1 MTLNKSSLSFKIL
14 RSVGEIGGNCIEV
27 KSQTT
32 RLLLDIGMP
41 LNSINGNAT
50 LPDGLDITTHCD
62 GVLISHPHQDH
73 WGLLKD
79 LPKEWDVYSGKHC
92 EILINKTSEIFGTK
106 PKQKF
111 INWQSGN
118 TFAIGDIEITPYLT
132 DHSAFDAY
140 MILLENNG
148 KRILYSGDF
157 RMHGRKS
164 KLVERFM
171 QNPPQNIDTLIME
184 GTNVGTDKPTNK
196 ESDIEQVFIE
206 YFKNTKGRVFINW
219 SAQNIDRTVS
229 IYRACKQSGRNL
241 VVDLY
246 TADIMENLK
255 EDFPSL
261 PRVGWDNFHAIVTYN
276 LARMYDK
283 RDGDLIGDLKAT
295 KKAHSV
301 KSLENYMSNSVI
313 MVRPSMI
320 NNLVHGGIT
329 ITRDDGF
336 IWSNWAGYLKD
347 EAQKPLLD
355 WFAAVDVK
363 PHHIHTSGHASQ
375 SDLIAFAKAISPKK
389 LIPIH
394 GENWQSHTGD
404 SFINIHHCKNGE
416 DIIP

>member
-1 MTLNKSSLSFKIL
+1 MTLSLKIL

-27 KSQTT
+27 KSDTT

-41 LNSINGNAT
+41 LNAT
-50 LPDGLDITTHCD
+50 REDAFLPQGLDITTPCD

-79 LPKEWDVYSGKHC
+79 LPKDWNVYCGKHC
-92 EILINKTSEIFGTK
+92 GMLINKTSEIFGTK

-111 INWQSGN
+111 TNWQSVK
-118 TFAIGDIEITPYLT
+118 TFAIGDIKITPYLT

-140 MILLENNG
+140 MILLEHEG

-164 KLVERFM
+164 KLVERMM
-171 QNPPQNIDTLIME
+171 QNPPPSIDALIME
-184 GTNVGTDKPTNK
+184 GTNIGTEKPTRA
-196 ESDIEQVFIE
+196 ESEIENDFTNF
-206 YFKNTKGRVFINW
+206 FKNTKGRVFINW

-229 IYRACKQSGRNL
+229 IYRACIKSGRKIA
-241 VVDLY
+241 VDLY

-255 EDFPSL
+255 DDFLSL

-276 LARMYDK
+276 LARMYNK
-283 RDGDLIGDLKAT
+283 RGGDLIGDLKAT
-295 KKAHSV
+295 KKAHSA
-301 KSLENYMSNSVI
+301 KSLETYMANSVI

-320 NNLVHGGIT
+320 GNLVHSGIKLT
-329 ITRDDGF
+329 SDDAF

-347 EAQKPLLD
+347 ETQKQLLD
-355 WFAAVDVK
+355 WFDAAGIK
-363 PHHIHTSGHASQ
+363 PQLIHTSGHASQ
-375 SDLIAFAKAISPKK
+375 SDLIAFVKAINPKK

-394 GENWQSHTGD
+394 GENWHSQNQEDFT
-404 SFINIHHCKNGE
+404 NIFHCKNGME
-416 DIIP
+416 MFA